1 MAALIAR
8 LARPAPADTA
18 YAEVRFVH
26 MLRKPLL
33 LRGSV
38 HYGGPGQLGKRV
50 EQPYRETTAIVAGQV
65 EVTREGRTPR
75 HFSLDR
81 APELQALLASFS
93 ALLGGDVATLEQFY
107 TIKLMDNAARWTLT
121 LTPRAPDLAKHLRE
135 IVVDGAGNEPHCF
148 SLHEADGDASVML
161 LDALAAAKLPDPPTA
176 NALAALCRAA
186 P

>member
-26 MLRKPLL
+26 MLRKPLV

-50 EQPYRETTAIVAGQV
+50 EQPYRETTAIAAGQV

-121 LTPRAPDLAKHLRE
+121 LTPRSSDLAKHLRE

-148 SLHEADGDASVML
+148 SLHEADGDTSVML
-161 LDALAAAKLPDPPTA
+161 LDALATAKLPDPPTA
-176 NALAALCRAA
+176 NVLAALCRAA